1 MPQHDDYLS
10 RRHERREAAQKK
22 REAEAKRIKRTL
34 LAAVLALAVCG
45 VAFYN
50 LTKDV
55 LPDKAEKPEKPE
67 KQTLQVQET
76 TPPPTEA
83 PKPTTP
89 AQKDPITTI
98 HIKAAGDLNITD
110 SVVNAGVAIGGFDF
124 GPVFK
129 DVAGILS
136 DADLTVM
143 NFEGNVCGEPYGT
156 QTTSAPIELIRTLR
170 ACGVDLLQMANSCAI
185 NNGLNGLTATLNSI
199 RSAGIEPVGAYANAA
214 ELRTSKGYTITDV
227 QGIKVAFVA
236 FTKGLGGRGMPAGNE
251 DLVNLL
257 YTDYSTEY
265 KEIDKDRIG
274 RILKDVETE
283 KPDLTVALLHW
294 GSEYN
299 DDISKTQKSI
309 VSLMQKQGVDVIIG
323 THPHTLQPIVFDD
336 AAGTLVAYSLGDFF
350 GEADRG
356 ATNYSIILDIEVTKD
371 ANAGITR
378 VTNYHYTPIYTVR
391 EGEVNGNRDRR
402 VVRIEK
408 ALEAY
413 EDNFLDKI
421 TDATAAGMQKALTR
435 IPERMASELE
445 VTCPEC
451 DKAVTVMIVTNDLKQ
466 KILVSD
472 TKCKCGHILEAGKN
486 AADFD

>member
-1 MPQHDDYLS
+1 MPQNDDYLS
-10 RRHERREAAQKK
+10 RRHERREAARKK
-22 REAEAKRIKRTL
+22 REAESKRVKRTL

-55 LPDKAEKPEKPE
+55 LPEKEE
-67 KQTLQVQET
+67 KQQVQDA
-76 TPPPTEA
+76 TEA
-83 PKPTTP
+83 PTEEAKPTAP
-89 AQKDPITTI
+89 VQKDPITTI

-110 SVVNAGVAIGGFDF
+110 NVVNAGVAIGGFDF

-156 QTTSAPIELIRTLR
+156 ATTSAPVELLRTLR

-185 NNGLNGLTATLNSI
+185 NNGLNGLTATLNAI
-199 RSAGIEPVGAYANAA
+199 RSAGIEPLGAYATAS
-214 ELRTSKGYTITDV
+214 ELRTSKGYTITEV
-227 QGIKVAFVA
+227 QGVKVAFVA

-265 KEIDKDRIG
+265 KEIDRNRIET
-274 RILKDVETE
+274 ILKNVETE
-283 KPDLTVALLHW
+283 KPDITIAMLHW

-336 AAGTLVAYSLGDFF
+336 MAGTLVAYSLGDFF

-356 ATNYSIILDIEVTKD
+356 ATNYSIILDIEITKD

-378 VTNYHYTPIYTVR
+378 VTNYSYTPIYTVR
-391 EGEVNGNRDRR
+391 EGEVVGNRDRR

-413 EDNFLDKI
+413 EDNFLDKV
-421 TDATAAGMQKALTR
+421 TEATAAGMQKAMTR

-451 DKAVTVMIVTNDLKQ
+451 DKAVTVMIVTNETKQ

-472 TKCKCGHILEAGKN
+472 TKCKCGYILEAGKN
-486 AADFD
+486 AANFD